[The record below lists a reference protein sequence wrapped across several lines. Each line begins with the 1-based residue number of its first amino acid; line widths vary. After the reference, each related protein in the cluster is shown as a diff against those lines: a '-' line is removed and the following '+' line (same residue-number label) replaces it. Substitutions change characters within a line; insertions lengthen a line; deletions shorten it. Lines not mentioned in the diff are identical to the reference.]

1 LNTCIINVDPNCFQ
15 DSEIAPAAKL
25 IRDGALVAFPTETV
39 YGLGANALDGK
50 ACDRVFEAKG
60 RPHDNPLIV
69 HIECPDDISKF
80 AHTDGQPLLEEIIR
94 RFMPGPLT
102 VILPKKEVIPDSVT
116 VGLRTV
122 AIRCPE
128 HPIAHALIKLAG
140 VPIAAPSANLSGRP
154 SPTEADHVIEDMQG
168 RVEMILAGGSCS
180 VGLESTVISLK
191 GEEIHLLRPG
201 YITFEDLLAVTDK
214 VVVSKAVLSQLD
226 KDERAE
232 SPGMKYRHY
241 APKAP
246 VTMVSGDEDNVITFL
261 KERIVEGCGIICFD
275 EDLMHLSGD
284 NVLSIGSQRDYD
296 EQAAR
301 LFSVLRAFDSMDVSR
316 IYARL
321 TARDHLGLAISNRL
335 LRACA
340 FNVLEV

>member
-1 LNTCIINVDPNCFQ
+1 
-15 DSEIAPAAKL
+15 
-25 IRDGALVAFPTETV
+25 
-39 YGLGANALDGK
+39 
-50 ACDRVFEAKG
+50 
-60 RPHDNPLIV
+60 
-69 HIECPDDISKF
+69 
-80 AHTDGQPLLEEIIR
+80 
-94 RFMPGPLT
+94 
-102 VILPKKEVIPDSVT
+102 
-116 VGLRTV
+116 
-122 AIRCPE
+122 
-128 HPIAHALIKLAG
+128 
-140 VPIAAPSANLSGRP
+140 
-154 SPTEADHVIEDMQG
+154 
-168 RVEMILAGGSCS
+168 
-180 VGLESTVISLK
+180 
-191 GEEIHLLRPG
+191 
-201 YITFEDLLAVTDK
+201 
-214 VVVSKAVLSQLD
+214 
-226 KDERAE
+226 
-232 SPGMKYRHY
+232 MKYRHY